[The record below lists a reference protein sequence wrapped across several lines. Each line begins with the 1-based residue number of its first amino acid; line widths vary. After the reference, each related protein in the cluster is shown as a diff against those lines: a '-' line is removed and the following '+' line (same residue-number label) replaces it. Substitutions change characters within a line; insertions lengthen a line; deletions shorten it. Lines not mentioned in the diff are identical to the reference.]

1 MDLSRKEVIV
11 MPSVRDAYLEDYG
24 IGLEEGKAIVD
35 MCKHL
40 TGDQLNVLEES
51 ARNVCPDI
59 ANLLVVNLTTGIGYD
74 KLSKKHSIPMQRKDF
89 QGYRR
94 KTIAEFYRKI
104 RLLGF
109 YDYGA
114 GH

>member
-1 MDLSRKEVIV
+1 
-11 MPSVRDAYLEDYG
+11 MPSLRDAYLEDYG
-24 IGLEEGKAIVD
+24 IGQEEGKAIVD
-35 MCKHL
+35 LCKRL
-40 TGDQLNVLEES
+40 DGYQLNILEES

-59 ANLLVVNLTTGIGYD
+59 ADLLVANLTTGIGYD
-74 KLSKKHSIPMQRKDF
+74 KLSRTHNIPMQRKDF

>member
-1 MDLSRKEVIV
+1 

-24 IGLEEGKAIVD
+24 IDQEEGKKIVD
-35 MCKHL
+35 LCKHL
-40 TGDQLNVLEES
+40 DGYQREALEES

-59 ANLLVVNLTTGIGYD
+59 ADLLVVNLTTGTGYD
-74 KLSKKHSIPMQRKDF
+74 KLSRKHNIPMQRKDF

-109 YDYGA
+109 YDYGS